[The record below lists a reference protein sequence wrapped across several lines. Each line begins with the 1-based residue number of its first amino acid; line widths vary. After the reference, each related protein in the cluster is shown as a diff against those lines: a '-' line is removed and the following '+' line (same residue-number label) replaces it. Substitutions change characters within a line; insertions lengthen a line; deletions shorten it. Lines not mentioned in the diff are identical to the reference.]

1 MPDSDSDSSSED
13 VDLEGIDWAD
23 FPLSPNSLRTVEVLW
38 EISHL
43 RQRFNELSARFA
55 QRNVIADNLVL
66 EDVTASQAAYER
78 MATLATA
85 AGLVA
90 ESQTAAPPVP
100 MAMPTMPTKKE
111 PKQPTVTLVTA
122 LPPTNYNE
130 QDETDGTVRTLA
142 YVKVQRA
149 LLKYLEKHAS
159 DTLTEAQARKW
170 TQAIAPDGRKKPTAV
185 DALKFCYY
193 MRSLGYDVY
202 ANIKDSM
209 ILLYVIEALEVSV
222 LYWAQNIV
230 TNKILSVDGEAPR
243 ASRGRRNAVMNV
255 DDVLEFSQNAR
266 TQPQPARN
274 ADLVAAEADLQAL
287 LEEGAA
293 NPE

>member
-13 VDLEGIDWAD
+13 VDLEGINWAD
-23 FPLSPNSLRTVEVLW
+23 FPLSPNSVRTVEVSW

-43 RQRFNELSARFA
+43 RQRFNELSARVA
-55 QRNVIADNLVL
+55 QRNAIADSLVL
-66 EDVTASQAAYER
+66 EDLTASQAAYER
-78 MATLATA
+78 ITSLATTV
-85 AGLVA
+85 GLVA
-90 ESQTAAPPVP
+90 EPQTAAPVP
-100 MAMPTMPTKKE
+100 MAIPTMPTKKE
-111 PKQPTVTLVTA
+111 PKQPVVTLVTA
-122 LPPTNYNE
+122 LPPTSYNE
-130 QDETDGTVRTLA
+130 HDEADSTVRTLS

-149 LLKYLEKHAS
+149 LLKYLDKHAS

-170 TQAIAPDGRKKPTAV
+170 TQAIDPEGRKKPTAV
-185 DALKFCYY
+185 DALKLCYY

-222 LYWAQNIV
+222 LYWAQNIT
-230 TNKILSVDGEAPR
+230 TNKILTVDGEAPR

-255 DDVLEFSQNAR
+255 DDVLGFSQNAR
-266 TQPQPARN
+266 TQLQPARN
-274 ADLVAAEADLQAL
+274 ADLIAAEADLQAL
-287 LEEGAA
+287 LDEGEA